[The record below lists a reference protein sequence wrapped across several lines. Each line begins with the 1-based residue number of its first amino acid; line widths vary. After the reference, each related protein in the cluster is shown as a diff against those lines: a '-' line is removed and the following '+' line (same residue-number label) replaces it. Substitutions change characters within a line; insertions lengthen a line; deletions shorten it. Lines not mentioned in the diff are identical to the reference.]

1 MNLPARLLKL
11 SPHQSLRAPLPHRPA
26 SIINPCCRSPP
37 YNLLPWRSPARGETP
52 RSAKKNQKNK
62 QTWRLKVKYLSST
75 TLWVSPRIPLGFF
88 FLFNQTLEETS
99 GAKRWTQA
107 RKAADVHF
115 KWCISNLNFSPAA
128 PFSASWPWIC
138 STEDGWADA
147 LLYLR
152 HLGEQAD
159 GHGQRQAEGNQAH
172 HAVDGQQQSAMAL
185 QKSQPTRVKTG
196 IKKTQKG
203 KHEPSVWIDP
213 GRLQRVILGYGRKN
227 LMCGFGGAIF
237 HN

>member
-1 MNLPARLLKL
+1 M
-11 SPHQSLRAPLPHRPA
+11 
-26 SIINPCCRSPP
+26 
-37 YNLLPWRSPARGETP
+37 
-52 RSAKKNQKNK
+52 
-62 QTWRLKVKYLSST
+62 SST

-196 IKKTQKG
+196 IKKNTKRQTWAFCVDRSRATAASYSWIRKKKPHVRIRG
-203 KHEPSVWIDP
+203 SYFPQLVGGRFICLRQSPSSLFNESDWTYPLLFIITEIEILFLFTDFFVFGNTIDDIISPSLAFEPV
-213 GRLQRVILGYGRKN
+213 LFVI
-227 LMCGFGGAIF
+227 
-237 HN
+237 